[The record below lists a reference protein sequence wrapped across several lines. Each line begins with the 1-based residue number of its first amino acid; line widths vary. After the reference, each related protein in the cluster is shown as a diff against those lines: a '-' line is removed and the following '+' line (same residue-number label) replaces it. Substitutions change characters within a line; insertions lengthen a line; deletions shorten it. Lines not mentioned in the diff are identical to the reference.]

1 MATPYSDIYN
11 IFLDKITDYDIA
23 KLFEADAKE
32 ILRRLLK
39 TACRQF
45 HDVCREDLYKLNEID
60 ESFEE
65 TLSVDSQ
72 EILAELMVVEWLKP
86 RLYKSEFFENALGTK
101 DFSTFSPANLLKEI
115 RETYLSA
122 RERARFLIIDY
133 SYKK

>member
-11 IFLDKITDYDIA
+11 IFLDKVTDYDIA
-23 KLFEADAKE
+23 KLFETDAEE

-122 RERARFLIIDY
+122 RERAKFLIIDY